1 MDWSGFQSMWVDF
14 SLPSSGLRSPS
25 AAPIASGEETGVES
39 LTRFSSVQ
47 RRRYRQ
53 PRVVNPFALIESQCG
68 SDTVIGSVCGCGD
81 SAFANNQKKEKRV
94 AHVVVCCHHL
104 WYRRGQNRCS
114 ESAALGW
121 ISLSFCR
128 WRFNR
133 VILRSHDS
141 RAWSKCT
148 TQLGEINIGE
158 RNCRILYIYTI
169 KKAVSFSG

>member
-1 MDWSGFQSMWVDF
+1 MLHIDEKKPTSTRNVVWFSFVFFCHFTFVWKFELVFIWEVFVGWSGCQSMWVDF

-81 SAFANNQKKEKRV
+81 SAFANNQKKRKRV

-114 ESAALGW
+114 ESAALG
-121 ISLSFCR
+121 
-128 WRFNR
+128 
-133 VILRSHDS
+133 
-141 RAWSKCT
+141 
-148 TQLGEINIGE
+148 
-158 RNCRILYIYTI
+158 
-169 KKAVSFSG
+169 